1 MKEIKSLKN
10 WKWKIEA
17 MKKTPTERFLGM
29 KNLGKW
35 AEITDASITNN
46 VQEME
51 KKNSGIEVMMEEIN
65 TFVKVD
71 TKSKMFMT

>member
-1 MKEIKSLKN
+1 
-10 WKWKIEA
+10 
-17 MKKTPTERFLGM
+17 M

-35 AEITDASITNN
+35 AKITDASITNN

>member
-1 MKEIKSLKN
+1 
-10 WKWKIEA
+10 
-17 MKKTPTERFLGM
+17 
-29 KNLGKW
+29 
-35 AEITDASITNN
+35 
-46 VQEME
+46 ME